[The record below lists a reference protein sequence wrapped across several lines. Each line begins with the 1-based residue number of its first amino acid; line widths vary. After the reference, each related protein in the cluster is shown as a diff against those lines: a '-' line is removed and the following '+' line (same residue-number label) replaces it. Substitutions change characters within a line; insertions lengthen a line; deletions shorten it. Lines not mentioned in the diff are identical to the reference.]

1 MGKISRIGNVGLAYK
16 TNFFVYWASQEKL
29 EVKFMGW
36 RSTLI
41 NSVAQAIPNYIMYS
55 FSMLNKVC
63 DKLDALS
70 RRFWLK
76 SKDPEGKFL
85 F

>member
-1 MGKISRIGNVGLAYK
+1 MGKISRLGNVGLAYK

-36 RSTLI
+36 RSKCLSASRSTVI
-41 NSVAQAIPNYIMYS
+41 NSVAIPNYIMYS

-70 RRFWLK
+70 RRF
-76 SKDPEGKFL
+76 
-85 F
+85 